1 MINATQT
8 THVFGASIVA
18 LAYGFGEN
26 AAPVGTKKLSCA
38 EIVGTYS
45 GNEESEG

>member
-1 MINATQT
+1 MYLELVLWPWRTGWVKMSKN
-8 THVFGASIVA
+8 V
-18 LAYGFGEN
+18 
-26 AAPVGTKKLSCA
+26 AAPVGTKKLCA

>member
-26 AAPVGTKKLSCA
+26 AAPVGAKKLCA

>member
-26 AAPVGTKKLSCA
+26 AAPVGAKKLSA